1 MDTVIRKRIEIL
13 TDAPLVP
20 RIAAAC
26 EAASISGHTVIP
38 ALSGRGRAGHWSE
51 DRLSGAQSKV
61 IVLAI
66 ASAERADALLDAL
79 APVLDSHG
87 LLVLVGD
94 VAVIR
99 GERFG

>member
-26 EAASISGHTVIP
+26 EAAGISGHTVIP
-38 ALSGRGRAGHWSE
+38 ALSGRGRAGNWSE

-61 IVLAI
+61 TVIAI
-66 ASAERADALLDAL
+66 ASTDRADALLDAL

-87 LLVLVGD
+87 LLVTVGE
-94 VAVIR
+94 VAVVR
-99 GERFG
+99 GDRFG

>member
-20 RIAAAC
+20 RISAAC
-26 EAASISGHTVIP
+26 EAAGISGHTVIP
-38 ALSGRGRAGHWSE
+38 SLSGRGRAGHWSE

-87 LLVLVGD
+87 LLVMVGD

>member
-26 EAASISGHTVIP
+26 EVAGISGHTVIP
-38 ALSGRGRAGHWSE
+38 ALSGRGRSGKWSE

-66 ASAERADALLDAL
+66 ASPERADALLEAL
-79 APVLDSHG
+79 APVLDSHR
-87 LLVLVGD
+87 LLVSVGD

>member
-26 EAASISGHTVIP
+26 EAAGISGHTVIP
-38 ALSGRGRAGHWSE
+38 ALSGRGRAGYWSE

-61 IVLAI
+61 VVLAI
-66 ASAERADALLDAL
+66 ASSERADALLEAL

-87 LLVLVGD
+87 LLVSVGE

>member
-1 MDTVIRKRIEIL
+1 MDTVTRKRIEIV

-20 RIAAAC
+20 RVVAAC
-26 EAASISGHTVIP
+26 HAAGISGYTVMP
-38 ALSGRGRAGHWSE
+38 ALSGHGRSGDWSE

-79 APVLDSHG
+79 GPVLDSHK
-87 LLVLVGD
+87 LLVMVGD

>member
-1 MDTVIRKRIEIL
+1 METVIRKRIEIL

-26 EAASISGHTVIP
+26 EVAGISGHTVIA
-38 ALSGRGRAGHWSE
+38 ALSGRGRSGNWSE

-66 ASAERADALLDAL
+66 ASAEKADALLDAL
-79 APVLDSHG
+79 APVLDSHR
-87 LLVLVGD
+87 LLVSVGD

>member
-26 EAASISGHTVIP
+26 EAAGISGHTVVP
-38 ALSGRGRAGHWSE
+38 ALSGRGRAGNWSE

-61 IVLAI
+61 TVIAI
-66 ASAERADALLDAL
+66 ASTDRADALLDAL

-87 LLVLVGD
+87 LLVTVGE
-94 VAVIR
+94 VAVVR
-99 GERFG
+99 GDRFG

>member
-13 TDAPLVP
+13 TDGPLVP

-26 EAASISGHTVIP
+26 EAVGINGHTVIP
-38 ALSGRGRAGHWSE
+38 ALSGRGRAGNWSE

-61 IVLAI
+61 IILAI
-66 ASAERADALLDAL
+66 ASTARADALLDAL
-79 APVLDSHG
+79 GPLLESHG
-87 LLVLVGD
+87 LLVTVGD

>member
-13 TDAPLVP
+13 TDGPLVP
-20 RIAAAC
+20 RVAAAC
-26 EAASISGHTVIP
+26 EAVGINGHTVIP
-38 ALSGRGRAGHWSE
+38 ALSGRGRAGNWSE

-66 ASAERADALLDAL
+66 ASTVRADALLDAL
-79 APVLDSHG
+79 GPLLESHG
-87 LLVLVGD
+87 LLVTVGD

>member
-13 TDAPLVP
+13 TDGPLVP

-26 EAASISGHTVIP
+26 EAVGINGHTVIP
-38 ALSGRGRAGHWSE
+38 VLSGRGRAGNWSE

-66 ASAERADALLDAL
+66 ASTVRADALLDVL
-79 APVLDSHG
+79 APLLESHG
-87 LLVLVGD
+87 LLVTVGD

>member
-26 EAASISGHTVIP
+26 EVAGISGHTVIA
-38 ALSGRGRAGHWSE
+38 ALSGRGRSGNWSE

-66 ASAERADALLDAL
+66 ASAEKADSLLDAL
-79 APVLDSHG
+79 APVLDSHR
-87 LLVLVGD
+87 LLVSVGD

>member
-1 MDTVIRKRIEIL
+1 METVVRKRIEIL
-13 TDAPLVP
+13 ADAPLVP

-26 EAASISGHTVIP
+26 VAAGISGHTVMP
-38 ALSGRGRAGHWSE
+38 ALAGRGRAGSWSE

-61 IVLAI
+61 VVLAI
-66 ASAERADALLDAL
+66 ASSERADALLDAL

-87 LLVLVGD
+87 LLVMVGD

>member
-20 RIAAAC
+20 RVAAAC
-26 EAASISGHTVIP
+26 EAVGINGHTVIP
-38 ALSGRGRAGHWSE
+38 ALSGRGRAGNWSE

-61 IVLAI
+61 IILAI
-66 ASAERADALLDAL
+66 ASTARADALLDAL
-79 APVLDSHG
+79 GPLLESHG
-87 LLVLVGD
+87 LLVTVGD

>member
-13 TDAPLVP
+13 TDGPLVP

-26 EAASISGHTVIP
+26 EAVGINGHTVIP
-38 ALSGRGRAGHWSE
+38 ALSGRGRAGNWSE

-61 IVLAI
+61 IILAI
-66 ASAERADALLDAL
+66 ASTARADALLDAL
-79 APVLDSHG
+79 GPLLESQG
-87 LLVLVGD
+87 LLVTVGD

>member
-26 EAASISGHTVIP
+26 EAAGISGHSVIP
-38 ALSGRGRAGHWSE
+38 ALSGRGRAGNWSE

-66 ASAERADALLDAL
+66 ASTERADALLEAL
-79 APVLDSHG
+79 APVLDSHR
-87 LLVLVGD
+87 LLVSVGD

-99 GERFG
+99 GGRFG

>member
-1 MDTVIRKRIEIL
+1 MDTVTRKRIEIL

-26 EAASISGHTVIP
+26 EVAGIIGHTVIP
-38 ALSGRGRAGHWSE
+38 ALSGRGRSGIWSE

-61 IVLAI
+61 MVLAV

-79 APVLDSHG
+79 APVLDSHR
-87 LLVLVGD
+87 LLVSVGD